1 MTKKFKDLQRN
12 DKIYV
17 ICYNIT
23 EGSNII
29 KEVMEL
35 TVTSIE
41 PINLGFIIKARD
53 IEGNDH
59 HRFTVEHESAY
70 DDSVECYE
78 GVLVYDKE
86 HAKEHV
92 ETELK
97 KITKTYNKILKGL
110 E

>member
-1 MTKKFKDLQRN
+1 MKKFKDLQRN

-23 EGSNII
+23 EGSNLIS
-29 KEVMEL
+29 EVNEL

-41 PINLGFIIKARD
+41 PINLGFTIKAKD
-53 IEGNDH
+53 NVGDDH
-59 HRFTVEHESAY
+59 YRFTVEHESVY
-70 DDSVECYE
+70 DDSVKCYD

-86 HAKEHV
+86 HAKKHV
-92 ETELK
+92 ESELK